1 MAKTKKKYTDFFE
14 SAKEVMPPNKFK
26 RAVERGEE
34 IVAFLRLAEAR
45 KKMGLR
51 QVDVD
56 GYTQDEISKIE
67 NRSDIKL
74 STLIDYMK
82 SIGMGIK
89 IVGIPQN
96 DEEKEFEILTA
107 KAKWMRSHCN
117 WYVISGNFP
126 KEI

>member
-1 MAKTKKKYTDFFE
+1 MAKPKKKYSNFFE
-14 SAKEVMPPNKFK
+14 SAKEIMPPKRFK

-34 IVAFLRLAEAR
+34 TVAFLRLAEAR

-56 GYTQDEISKIE
+56 GYTQTEISKIE
-67 NRSDIKL
+67 NRSDIRL

-89 IVGIPQN
+89 IMGIPKN
-96 DEEKEFEILTA
+96 DDEDEFEILTA
-107 KAKWMRSHCN
+107 KAK
-117 WYVISGNFP
+117 
-126 KEI
+126 

>member
-1 MAKTKKKYTDFFE
+1 MAKTKKKYSDFFE
-14 SAKEVMPPNKFK
+14 SAGEVMPQDKFK
-26 RAVERGEE
+26 RAVERGEQV
-34 IVAFLRLAEAR
+34 VAFLHLAEAR

-51 QVDVD
+51 QVDVE

-96 DEEKEFEILTA
+96 DDEEEFEILTA
-107 KAKWMRSHCN
+107 KAK
-117 WYVISGNFP
+117 
-126 KEI
+126 

>member
-14 SAKEVMPPNKFK
+14 SAKEVMSAEKFK
-26 RAVERGEE
+26 RAIERGEE

-51 QVDVD
+51 QVDID

-96 DEEKEFEILTA
+96 DEEEEFEILTV
-107 KAKWMRSHCN
+107 KAK
-117 WYVISGNFP
+117 
-126 KEI
+126 

>member
-1 MAKTKKKYTDFFE
+1 MSKQKIKYKDFFE
-14 SAKEVMPPNKFK
+14 SAKEVMPPDKFK

-82 SIGMGIK
+82 SIGMGVRIL
-89 IVGIPQN
+89 GIPQN
-96 DEEKEFEILTA
+96 DDEEEFEILTA
-107 KAKWMRSHCN
+107 KAK
-117 WYVISGNFP
+117 
-126 KEI
+126 